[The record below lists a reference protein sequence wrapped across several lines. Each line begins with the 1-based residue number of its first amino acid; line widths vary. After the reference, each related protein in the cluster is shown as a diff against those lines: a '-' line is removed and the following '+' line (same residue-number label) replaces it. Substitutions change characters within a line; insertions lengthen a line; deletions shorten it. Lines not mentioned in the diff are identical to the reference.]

1 MSAGGIAY
9 LDTHVAVFLHDGL
22 VEELSAEARKQIE
35 ANDLLISPMVFFEF
49 DYLFQ
54 RKRIG
59 VDAASIMAVLSA
71 SFGVTL
77 CRLPFA
83 AVVLESFA
91 LTWTNDPFDRLI
103 VAQAIANQGAMLI
116 TRDRLIR
123 QNYLRAIW

>member
-1 MSAGGIAY
+1 VSVAY
-9 LDTHVAVFLHDGL
+9 LDTHIAVYLHDGL
-22 VEELSAEARKQIE
+22 VEELTSEAKRQIE

-59 VDAASIMAVLSA
+59 IDAITMAATLNA
-71 SFGVTL
+71 SFGVEL

-83 AVVLESFA
+83 AVVLESLK
-91 LTWTNDPFDRLI
+91 LTWTSDPFDRLI

-116 TRDRLIR
+116 TRDRLVR
-123 QNYLRAIW
+123 QKYPNAIW